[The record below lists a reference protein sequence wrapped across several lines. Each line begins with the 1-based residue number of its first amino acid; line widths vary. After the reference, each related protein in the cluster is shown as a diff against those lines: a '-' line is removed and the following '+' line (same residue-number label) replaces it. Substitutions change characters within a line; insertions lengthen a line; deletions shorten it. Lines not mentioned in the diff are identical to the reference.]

1 MTIQN
6 EQTYKISRE
15 CSQCG
20 HQDEIQVTK
29 REAAFELV
37 DINTILGQSCK
48 KCSSTKFSTSYQSPD
63 LDFELLK
70 EWATNKELFLMPQDE
85 ELLLADSKY
94 VNDILNII
102 DTISI
107 PDQKR
112 NLLMD
117 ALCII
122 VYDNSMEDNAQKDI
136 ELKKRVI
143 RELNKRQDKLK
154 MADDWIMD
162 YIKDVVYP
170 QLDLERKNAI

>member
-1 MTIQN
+1 MTTQQK
-6 EQTYKISRE
+6 QTYKILRE

-20 HQDEIQVTK
+20 HQDEIEVSK

-48 KCSSTKFSTSYQSPD
+48 KCSSTKFSTSYQRTE

-70 EWATNKELFLMPQDE
+70 EWATDQELFLMPQDE
-85 ELLLADSKY
+85 ELLLAEGNY
-94 VNDILNII
+94 VNDILDIL

-112 NLLMD
+112 NLLMY
-117 ALCII
+117 ALCVI
-122 VYDNSMEDNAQKDI
+122 VYDNSIDDNLQKDI

-143 RELNKRQDKLK
+143 SELNKRKDKLK
-154 MADDWIMD
+154 LADDWIKD
-162 YIKDVVYP
+162 YIKDVVFP
-170 QLDLERKNAI
+170 QLNLE